1 MRDMHALVMWVIIGS
16 RNGLVSAT
24 STNGDLLSIRFWEK
38 STFQMD
44 KHIET
49 SSLQSGCN
57 IIQVWIRWSQDALS
71 QWPLYCSGLTL
82 IIAWISNHKFHDVI
96 KLKHF
101 PRYWP
106 FVWGTHRSPV
116 NSPHKGQWRG
126 VLMFSLICAWIN
138 GWVNTREAGD
148 LKRNRAHYDVIVMC
162 SIKFGMKLPIHS

>member
-1 MRDMHALVMWVIIGS
+1 MRDMRALVMWVIIGS
-16 RNGLVSAT
+16 RHGLVSAT
-24 STNGDLLSIRFWEK
+24 STNGDFLSIRFWEK

-49 SSLQSGCN
+49 SSQQNGCN
-57 IIQVWIRWSQDALS
+57 IIQVSIRWSQDTLS

-82 IIAWISNHKFHDVI
+82 IIEWIRNHKFHDVI
-96 KLKHF
+96 KWKHF

-138 GWVNTREAGD
+138 GWVNNREDGD
-148 LKRNRAHYDVIVMC
+148 LKRHHAHYDVIVMC
-162 SIKFGMKLPIHS
+162 SIKFGMKLRIHS